1 MAVIPTV
8 DNPLCDLV
16 TFSYDMLRLLMGGVR
31 NSMAVTNIIHLIER
45 MEELRTKAKGI
56 LTSHLIAK
64 IFLFDIHNHLYQFIN
79 RCLTSLTLEY
89 PTATSMVV
97 PFYLEKKN

>member
-8 DNPLCDLV
+8 ENSLCDLV

-45 MEELRTKAKGI
+45 MEELRTKAK
-56 LTSHLIAK
+56 
-64 IFLFDIHNHLYQFIN
+64 FLHPLN
-79 RCLTSLTLEY
+79 
-89 PTATSMVV
+89 
-97 PFYLEKKN
+97 